1 MIPVAQRILMIMIAG
16 WLGLAGPSYVGAG
29 VTPYQAEETA
39 RLIAT
44 LLSTGRVVIDRNQ
57 SSIDDPNKGA
67 KGFTPDVFERQVVSE
82 FRSRTGVDLSKPTSD
97 HLSPRTASL
106 LRALLEAS
114 KDVVAEAQPV
124 INQQGVGYKNFIP
137 ATFGSQV
144 AERFSAR
151 SGIQLKQ
158 TTLEPRNPKNAPDP
172 YEKAV
177 LRRLLTQPSQS
188 VTISEVET
196 GNNMLR
202 VLTPIY
208 YTRDCLACHG
218 GPAGQLDISGYR
230 KEGAEEGDLAGAI
243 SVSIPLNAV
252 K

>member
-1 MIPVAQRILMIMIAG
+1 MTCIAQRILMIIVASG
-16 WLGLAGPSYVGAG
+16 LGLVGPCAEAG

-39 RLIAT
+39 RLIAM

-57 SSIDDPNKGA
+57 SLIDDPHKGA
-67 KGFTPDVFERQVVSE
+67 KGLTPEVFERQVVNE
-82 FRSRTGVDLSKPTSD
+82 FRSRTGVDLTKPTSD
-97 HLSPRTASL
+97 HLPPGTTSL
-106 LRALLEAS
+106 LHALLEAS
-114 KDVVAEAQPV
+114 KEVVAEAQPV

-137 ATFGSQV
+137 ATFGSRV

-158 TTLEPRNPKNAPDP
+158 TTLEPRNPNNAPDP

-188 VTISEVET
+188 VTISEVQT

-208 YTRDCLACHG
+208 YTRDCLTCHG